1 MPTGPREDI
10 TVRVGAQRGRAGHL
24 PAVLRRLTR
33 AGGQMARPTCLAVLA
48 MVLIGA
54 ALLRFTGLDREGR
67 WGDEYHQTRSYDLPL
82 SYPHYVVLAAREQRQ
97 PPADYLI
104 GWLLAKV
111 HRSDWVRRAPAAFFG
126 VLGVAL
132 CFALTRRVL
141 APGEG
146 IIAACLVALA
156 PLHWALSREARPYT
170 IATAA
175 MLVMLLTMER
185 ALSQPTRRRLITY
198 AAAAYAFTLTRSLL
212 SLVILLA
219 IGISLTLAWAGGR
232 LRHGQRL
239 ETLSHRD
246 HRGLR
251 ERFGAFLFFSVSSV
265 SSVASHNP
273 GGQAALKSIHRVG
286 IATLLV
292 GVAAI
297 PMFFFLASGNV
308 YTVLSPAGAALATVL
323 GQPWPQRL
331 AANFAT
337 WTAMPRDMFGEGYLI
352 VMAFALLGLVRL
364 WQERRTLSLAGR
376 LILGVML
383 LSGPLYLLVYST
395 AVTFHPINTRYAMFL
410 IPILSILAGVGFIGL
425 VRGLWRI
432 APAHVGLSHLA
443 SAVALAVLLASPM
456 HKTLGLTN
464 HFFRPD
470 WRGCAAYLETRVSP
484 RDVII
489 VFQDRPLSR
498 PQATFWGKYDWPTS
512 MARPLA
518 EPAWSLASSESH
530 WQRLAKQAGQVY
542 LVIRRSV
549 RAGPRDAYLAR
560 GLHEAPH
567 GTTLTK
573 FRGLDLLTIST
584 PADSAIDRMIQ
595 ACDILVS
602 IPKKHADSDAIPL
615 ALRSRLELLAGRLPS
630 AVESFDRARQL
641 VPPRLSD
648 WFSARLAIHVDAL
661 DGTAEVALADR

>member
-1 MPTGPREDI
+1 MPTSPPEERV
-10 TVRVGAQRGRAGHL
+10 VRVGARCAQPVTLSTRL
-24 PAVLRRLTR
+24 PI
-33 AGGQMARPTCLAVLA
+33 LAVLTI
-48 MVLIGA
+48 VLIGA
-54 ALLRFTGLDREGR
+54 SLLRFTGLDREGR

-82 SYPHYVVLAAREQRQ
+82 TYPHYVVLAARDQRQ

-111 HRSDWVRRAPAAFFG
+111 HRSDWMRRAPAAFFG

-132 CFALTRRVL
+132 CFALTRRMF

-175 MLVMLLTMER
+175 MLVMFLAMER
-185 ALSQPTRRRLITY
+185 ALSEPTRRRLIIY

-212 SLVILLA
+212 SLVVLLA
-219 IGISLTLAWAGGR
+219 IGMALTLAWAIVR
-232 LRHGQRL
+232 LREGQRQGI
-239 ETLSHRD
+239 LSHRD

-251 ERFGAFLFFSVSSV
+251 EKFGSFLFFSVASV
-265 SSVASHNP
+265 FSVASPNP
-273 GGQAALKSIHRVG
+273 GSQGALRRQAALRPIRRVG
-286 IATLLV
+286 MATLLV
-292 GVAAI
+292 GLAAI
-297 PMFFFLASGNV
+297 PMFLFLASGDV
-308 YTVLSPAGAALATVL
+308 YTVLSSSSAALGTVL

-331 AANFAT
+331 AANLAT
-337 WTAMPRDMFGEGYLI
+337 WTTVPRDMFGDGFLI
-352 VMAFALLGLVRL
+352 VITFVLLGLVRC
-364 WQERRTLSLAGR
+364 WRERRALSPAGR

-395 AVTFHPINTRYAMFL
+395 AVTFHPINTRYALFL

-425 VRGLWRI
+425 VRGLRRI
-432 APAHVGLSHLA
+432 APGYVGLRGLA
-443 SAVALAVLLASPM
+443 SSVALAVLLASPM
-456 HKTLGLTN
+456 HKTLSLTN

-498 PQATFWGKYDWPTS
+498 PQATFWGKHDWPAS

-518 EPAWSLASSESH
+518 EPAWSLVSSQSH
-530 WQRLAKQAGQVY
+530 WQRLTKQDGQVY
-542 LVIRRSV
+542 LVIRRTV

-560 GLHEAPH
+560 GLKEAPH

-573 FRGLDLLTIST
+573 FRGLDLLTLSA

-595 ACDILVS
+595 ACDILIS

-615 ALRSRLELLAGRLPS
+615 ALRSRLELLAGQRPS
-630 AVESFDRARQL
+630 AAESFDRARQL

-648 WFSARLAIHVDAL
+648 WFSARLAVHVDAL
-661 DGTAEVALADR
+661 NGTAEVAAADR